1 MEREKEM
8 NNYIPK
14 PDNPRPIYAQKYAA
28 VLDLSNGKLI
38 FTPDDNGDWEFDG
51 NYIRVSHRGE

>member
-1 MEREKEM
+1 M